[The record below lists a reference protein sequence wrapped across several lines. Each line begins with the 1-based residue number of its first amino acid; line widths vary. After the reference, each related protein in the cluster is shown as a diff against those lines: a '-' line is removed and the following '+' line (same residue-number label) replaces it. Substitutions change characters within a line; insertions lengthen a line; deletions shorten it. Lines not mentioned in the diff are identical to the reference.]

1 MLIDKTFSKKDL
13 LKIFAGLGYEFNKNK
28 SKASIVSEIETIYDK
43 LQYNETIQNLT
54 QLKDILKS
62 PNTKQKPNLEEKS
75 VIMFKCKSIVRWAS
89 NNYALGDIYENETQ
103 AYNDIMYVYK
113 WGDIP
118 SVRRACNFYNLSP
131 VSVSHINPVISSDVQ
146 QEINQKKILKKQYK
160 TKLTVKYATKENPIF
175 VYFD

>member
-62 PNTKQKPNLEEKS
+62 RREE
-75 VIMFKCKSIVRWAS
+75 C
-89 NNYALGDIYENETQ
+89 NY
-103 AYNDIMYVYK
+103 
-113 WGDIP
+113 
-118 SVRRACNFYNLSP
+118 
-131 VSVSHINPVISSDVQ
+131 VQ
-146 QEINQKKILKKQYK
+146 
-160 TKLTVKYATKENPIF
+160 V
-175 VYFD
+175 